1 MGRSQTWQLA
11 VLIGMRTSTAH
22 RLRRLGWSAPATGM
36 PVVELSRGSRA
47 GKSGGGVGFG
57 SQAIHGARVLRDTR
71 HWANQDVSATVFVG
85 YLLVCVCVFVYVFVC
100 LCLCVNV
107 VCLSWRL

>member
-1 MGRSQTWQLA
+1 M
-11 VLIGMRTSTAH
+11 
-22 RLRRLGWSAPATGM
+22 
-36 PVVELSRGSRA
+36 VELSRGSRA

-85 YLLVCVCVFVYVFVC
+85 YLLVCVCVCLFTCLFVC
-100 LCLCVNV
+100 VCV
-107 VCLSWRL
+107 